1 MLAAT
6 FADTDT
12 AAFDC
17 IRVSHQHSPVD
28 LLAQR
33 LASGQLRTIEAKEHI
48 FREGDPVTHVYMVE
62 VGHVCVYRTLSD
74 GRRQVIDFAYPG
86 DLIGLGAIDEQ
97 ANSAQATARTR
108 VRCVPIGAL
117 RQAVREDGRLGL
129 KLYEALSRELVASRE
144 LLL

>member
-1 MLAAT
+1 MLAAA
-6 FADTDT
+6 FAAAET
-12 AAFDC
+12 AGFDC
-17 IRVSHQHSPVD
+17 VPISHRQSTAD

-48 FREGDPVTHVYMVE
+48 FREGDPVTHVCLVE
-62 VGHVCVYRTLSD
+62 VGHVCIYRTLCD

-86 DLIGLGAIDEQ
+86 DLIGLGAIDEH

-108 VRCVPIGAL
+108 VRCVPVSAL

-129 KLYEALSRELVASRE
+129 KLY
-144 LLL
+144 